1 VIAQISAGLAQI
13 KQTFEQKEVWVDDFP
28 YVSSPSSTPS
38 IPYLPSSYML
48 IESSRLNDQSKF
60 MSTLTEAFKE
70 SANLDAAASRARQH
84 ASLLTSNPSIHST
97 PFPLPSHPP
106 QPRFPPPPPDSNF
119 SSALFVPLRICVLD
133 GKTSRMK
140 LPGKAL
146 SFVQEFDEV
155 RKEVTVSIVDDGE
168 SQDILKCSS
177 GGSQGMIFWVN
188 VSPSSRLCE

>member
-1 VIAQISAGLAQI
+1 MIAQISAGLAQI

-106 QPRFPPPPPDSNF
+106 QPRFPLLLPIPTSPRL
-119 SSALFVPLRICVLD
+119 SSYPFGYAYW
-133 GKTSRMK
+133 M
-140 LPGKAL
+140 
-146 SFVQEFDEV
+146 E
-155 RKEVTVSIVDDGE
+155 
-168 SQDILKCSS
+168 
-177 GGSQGMIFWVN
+177 
-188 VSPSSRLCE
+188 RLLG